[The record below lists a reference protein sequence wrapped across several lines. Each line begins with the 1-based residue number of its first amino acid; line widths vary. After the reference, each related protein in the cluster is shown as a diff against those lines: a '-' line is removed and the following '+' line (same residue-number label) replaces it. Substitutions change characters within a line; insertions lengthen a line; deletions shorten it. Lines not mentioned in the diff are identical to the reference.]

1 MTACKLCG
9 GATGSFG
16 ELTVLGRHR
25 AHYRRCAACGY
36 VAVEDPHWLDE
47 AYADH
52 AIAALDTGIVMR
64 NLWLADAVDALLRW
78 RFRDVQT
85 ALDHGAGTGLFVR
98 LMRDRGHDFRWS
110 DPHCENLFA
119 LGFEADADVAF
130 DLVTCFE
137 VAEHL
142 TDPLPAFER
151 LVARAPVLIF
161 STELLP
167 ERNNHPGEWHY
178 YAPETGQH
186 VGFFTI
192 ASLQAL
198 ANKLGRH
205 FASDGRMLHAFTRE
219 PLDPRWLRAV
229 EAAPR
234 ASDVEALA
242 QTTTPHVARRRNLDP
257 NVARAA
263 KPGTHAVTRVRTT
276 GFPD

>member
-9 GATGSFG
+9 GATASFG
-16 ELTVLGRHR
+16 ELTILGRHR
-25 AHYRRCAACGY
+25 AYYRRCAKCGY
-36 VAVEDPHWLDE
+36 VAVENPHWLDE

-78 RFRDVQT
+78 RFRDVRM
-85 ALDHGAGTGLFVR
+85 ALDHGGGTGLFVR

-119 LGFEADADVAF
+119 LGFEADANATF

-142 TDPLPAFER
+142 TDPLPVFRE
-151 LVARAPVLIF
+151 LTERAPILIF

-167 ERNNHPGEWHY
+167 EQNNRPGEWHY

-186 VGFFTI
+186 VGFFTT
-192 ASLQAL
+192 ASLQVL
-198 ANKLGRH
+198 AKKLGCH

-219 PLDPRWLRAV
+219 PLNSRWLRYVSKQRRARRLLRLSGKR
-229 EAAPR
+229 APLTWR
-234 ASDVEALA
+234 DAEALTWQLRTHQA
-242 QTTTPHVARRRNLDP
+242 GKPHQP
-257 NVARAA
+257 
-263 KPGTHAVTRVRTT
+263 
-276 GFPD
+276 

>member
-1 MTACKLCG
+1 MTACRLCG
-9 GATGSFG
+9 SATEAFG

-25 AHYRRCAACGY
+25 ARYRRCTACGY
-36 VAVEDPHWLDE
+36 VAVEHPDWLEE

-64 NLWLADAVDALLRW
+64 NLRLADAVDALLRW
-78 RFRDVQT
+78 RFRDART
-85 ALDHGAGTGLFVR
+85 ALDYGAGTGLFVR

-119 LGFEADADVAF
+119 LGFEADEAAGF

-142 TDPLPAFER
+142 TDPLPVFRR
-151 LVARAPVLIF
+151 LTERAPVLIF

-167 ERNNHPGEWHY
+167 ERNNRPGEWHY

-205 FASDGRMLHAFTRE
+205 VASDVRMLHAFTTE
-219 PLDPRWLRAV
+219 PLNPRWLRAV
-229 EAAPR
+229 SKQR
-234 ASDVEALA
+234 R
-242 QTTTPHVARRRNLDP
+242 ARRMLKLLRKQPPLTWRD
-257 NVARAA
+257 AETLTQALRTQQSGRAQS
-263 KPGTHAVTRVRTT
+263 
-276 GFPD
+276 

>member
-9 GATGSFG
+9 GGPESFG
-16 ELTVLGRHR
+16 ELIVLGRHR
-25 AHYRRCAACGY
+25 ARYQRCTSCGY
-36 VAVEDPHWLDE
+36 VSVEHPHWLTE

-64 NLWLADAVDALLRW
+64 NLWLTDAVDALLRC
-78 RFRDVQT
+78 RFRNVRT
-85 ALDHGAGTGLFVR
+85 ALDYGAGTGLFVR

-119 LGFEADADVAF
+119 LGFEADETMNF

-142 TDPLPAFER
+142 TDPLPVFEQ
-151 LVARAPVLIF
+151 LTTRASVLIF

-167 ERNNHPGEWHY
+167 EHGNRPGEWHY

-186 VGFFTI
+186 VGFFTT

-198 ANKLGRH
+198 ADRLGRH
-205 FASDGRMLHAFTRE
+205 FTSDGRMLHAFTAE
-219 PLDPRWLRAV
+219 PLDPRWLRLV
-229 EAAPR
+229 GKQRR
-234 ASDVEALA
+234 ARRMLKLLRKRPPLTWRDAEALTQALRA
-242 QTTTPHVARRRNLDP
+242 QQSANAHS
-257 NVARAA
+257 
-263 KPGTHAVTRVRTT
+263 
-276 GFPD
+276 

>member
-9 GATGSFG
+9 GATEPFG
-16 ELTVLGRHR
+16 ELTILGRHR
-25 AHYRRCAACGY
+25 AHYRRCATCGY
-36 VAVEDPHWLDE
+36 VAVESPHWLDE

-78 RFRDVQT
+78 RFRDVRT
-85 ALDHGAGTGLFVR
+85 ALDHGGGTGLFVR

-119 LGFEADADVAF
+119 LGFEADRAANF

-142 TDPLPAFER
+142 TDPLPVFRDLME
-151 LVARAPVLIF
+151 RAPILIF

-167 ERNNHPGEWHY
+167 ERNNRPGEWHY

-186 VGFFTI
+186 VGFFTTD
-192 ASLQAL
+192 SLQAL
-198 ANKLGRH
+198 AKKLGRH

-219 PLDPRWLRAV
+219 PLNPRWLRYV
-229 EAAPR
+229 SKQR
-234 ASDVEALA
+234 R
-242 QTTTPHVARRRNLDP
+242 ARRLLRLSGKRAPLTWRDAEGL
-257 NVARAA
+257 ARQLRARQA
-263 KPGTHAVTRVRTT
+263 GKPHQ
-276 GFPD
+276 P

>member
-1 MTACKLCG
+1 MTACRLCG
-9 GATGSFG
+9 GATESFG

-25 AHYRRCAACGY
+25 ARYARCTECGY
-36 VAVEDPHWLDE
+36 VAVEDPHWLE
-47 AYADH
+47 KAYADH

-78 RFRDVQT
+78 RFREVRT
-85 ALDHGAGTGLFVR
+85 ALDFGAGTGLFVR

-119 LGFEADADVAF
+119 LGFEVDANTTL

-142 TDPLPAFER
+142 TEPLPVFEH
-151 LVARAPVLIF
+151 LIARAPILIF

-167 ERNNHPGEWHY
+167 ERHNRPGEWHY

-192 ASLQAL
+192 ASLQVL
-198 ANKLGRH
+198 ANRLGRH
-205 FASDGRMLHAFTRE
+205 LASDGRMLHTLTTE
-219 PLDPRWLRAV
+219 PLNPRWLRAV
-229 EAAPR
+229 SKQR
-234 ASDVEALA
+234 R
-242 QTTTPHVARRRNLDP
+242 ARRMLKLLRKQPPLTWRDAE
-257 NVARAA
+257 VLTQALRMQQSGSA
-263 KPGTHAVTRVRTT
+263 HS
-276 GFPD
+276 